1 MSQITQKPVSPT
13 SVQLVPETTGREAKT
28 KALNC
33 LFDAVIGSVNDSDT
47 PINLDNKQLLLWI
60 GIYLGDVSKVMTAI
74 QEYGANAEECMSK
87 RIENILKPFI
97 N

>member
-13 SVQLVPETTGREAKT
+13 SVHLVPETTGREVKT
-28 KALNC
+28 EALNC

-60 GIYLGDVSKVMTAI
+60 GVYLGDVSKVMTAI

>member
-13 SVQLVPETTGREAKT
+13 SVQLVPETTGHEAKT

-47 PINLDNKQLLLWI
+47 AINLDNKQLLLWI

-74 QEYGANAEECMSK
+74 RDYGANAEECMSK

>member
-1 MSQITQKPVSPT
+1 MPQITQKPISPT
-13 SVQLVPETTGREAKT
+13 SVQLVPETTGREVKT
-28 KALNC
+28 EALNC

-60 GIYLGDVSKVMTAI
+60 GVYLGDVSKVMTAI

-87 RIENILKPFI
+87 RIEDILNPFI

>member
-60 GIYLGDVSKVMTAI
+60 GIYLGDVTKVMTAI
-74 QEYGANAEECMSK
+74 QEYGANPEECMSK